1 MTRIFL
7 GLSALVWAPYGL
19 WCFLYPGFLAEAAGV
34 SAGTAT
40 GTVELRAMYGGL
52 QFAIGAFAAAAVVRE
67 TLQPAALLM
76 VGVLCAGLF
85 IARLPAALIV
95 GEFSGYTV
103 MALVVELAVVV
114 IAAWLIR
121 RLPTA
126 I

>member
-67 TLQPAALLM
+67 TLQPAALMM

-85 IARLPAALIV
+85 IARLPAALIA
-95 GEFSGYTV
+95 GEFSAYTV

>member
-52 QFAIGAFAAAAVVRE
+52 QFAIGAFAVAAVVRE

-85 IARLPAALIV
+85 VARLPAALIV
-95 GEFSGYTV
+95 GEFSAYTV

-114 IAAWLIR
+114 VATLLLR
-121 RLPTA
+121 RSPA
-126 I
+126 VV

>member
-95 GEFSGYTV
+95 GEFPVYTV

-121 RLPTA
+121 RLPTT